1 MQSGDLRQKFLE
13 FFREKKH
20 AIIPSAS
27 LIPENDPTV
36 LFTTAGMHP
45 LVPFLMG
52 ETHPA
57 GKRLANFQK
66 CIRTGDIESVGDQ
79 WHLTFFE
86 MLGNWSLGDY
96 FKKEAVE
103 MSFEFLTGKK
113 WLNLDKNRIHV
124 TCFTGDSDAPR
135 DLESAKVWESV
146 GIPKERIHF
155 LPKAD
160 NWWGP
165 AGHTGPCG
173 PDSEMFYDSGKNVG
187 ELKGKTPTE
196 KFLDG
201 CAKGRMVEFWND
213 VFMQYSKNA
222 EGKYELLQQ
231 KNVDTGMGLERTI
244 AILEKKDSVYETDL
258 LKPTFEM
265 VQKIS
270 KTESSAALRSLRS
283 QRIVTDHI
291 RSAVFI
297 LGDEHAV
304 LPSNTDQGYVLRR
317 LIRRAVRHGK
327 MLGIENNF
335 CAKITETVLKRF
347 RDIYPELKKNS
358 VRVLEELE
366 KEETRFRQTLERGS
380 QLLQKEIENAEKQ
393 NQKQLDS
400 KIVFDLYQSFGF
412 PLEMTVEIAEE
423 HGLKVDSQDFEKRLA
438 EHQKL
443 SQKGAEQRF
452 SGGLA
457 DHSAE
462 VTALHTATHL
472 LNAALRKVLG
482 EHVHQ
487 RGSNITKERLR
498 FDFPNPSKLTSEQV
512 KAVEDLVNQKIA
524 EGLEVKMEI
533 LPIEKAKEIG
543 AMAEFGEKY
552 GGTVKVY
559 SVWNPKTKE
568 VFSAEICGGPHV
580 QNTKELGHFKI
591 LKEESSAAGIR
602 RIKAVLEVKT

>member
-1 MQSGDLRQKFLE
+1 MQSNDLRQKYLD

-45 LVPFLMG
+45 LIPFLMG

-57 GKRLANFQK
+57 GKCLANFQK

-113 WLNLDKNRIHV
+113 WLGLDKNRIHV

-135 DLESAKVWESV
+135 DLESAKVWETV

-187 ELKGKTPTE
+187 ELKGKSPTE
-196 KFLDG
+196 KFLDA
-201 CAKGRMVEFWND
+201 CAKERMVEIWND
-213 VFMQYSKNA
+213 VFMQYNKNA
-222 EGKYELLQQ
+222 GGQYELLKQ
-231 KNVDTGMGLERTI
+231 KNVDTGMGLERTV

-270 KTESSAALRSLRS
+270 KTKGSAALRS

-291 RSAVFI
+291 RSVVFI

-335 CAKITETVLKRF
+335 CCPIAKTVLKRF
-347 RDIYPELKKNS
+347 AKIYPELKKNS
-358 VRVLEELE
+358 GRVLEELE
-366 KEETRFRQTLERGS
+366 KEETRFRQTLEKGTA
-380 QLLQKEIENAEKQ
+380 LLNQQIELHKKNNLKR
-393 NQKQLDS
+393 LDS

-423 HGLKVDSQDFEKRLA
+423 QGLSVDSQDFEKRLQK
-438 EHQKL
+438 HQKL

-457 DHSAE
+457 DHSIE
-462 VTALHTATHL
+462 VTRLHTATHL

-498 FDFPNPSKLTSEQV
+498 FDFPNPSKMTLEQV
-512 KAVEDLVNQKIA
+512 KAVEDLVNKKIA
-524 EGLEVKMEI
+524 DGLEVKMEI
-533 LPIEKAKEIG
+533 LPIEKAKELG

-552 GGTVKVY
+552 GDTVKVY

-568 VFSAEICGGPHV
+568 VFSREICGGPHV
-580 QNTKELGHFKI
+580 SNTKELGHFKI
-591 LKEESSAAGIR
+591 LKEENSAAGIR
-602 RIKAVLEVKT
+602 RIKAILEAKT